1 MFFVLPIWS
10 QLSANVRTAAAAD
23 RAQLRDATAAA
34 ARPGRLGV
42 DNAAAN
48 LEIPRDKIIAA
59 NKIKKIINTCLGT
72 MFLSKLSLGDR
83 GQLREVRGDISQ
95 LSADMRNY

>member
-48 LEIPRDKIIAA
+48 LEIPRDKIIAP
-59 NKIKKIINTCLGT
+59 NKIKKIINTWRDQPGPA
-72 MFLSKLSLGDR
+72 GHRDR
-83 GQLREVRGDISQ
+83 VSQ
-95 LSADMRNY
+95 QIEFW

>member
-1 MFFVLPIWS
+1 MSLAENCFNELVVFFVLPIWS

-34 ARPGRLGV
+34 ARRGV

-48 LEIPRDKIIAA
+48 LEIPRDKIIAL
-59 NKIKKIINTCLGT
+59 NKIKR
-72 MFLSKLSLGDR
+72 S
-83 GQLREVRGDISQ
+83 
-95 LSADMRNY
+95 

>member
-1 MFFVLPIWS
+1 MHHYYLFLCRCFNLSLAGNCFNELVVFFVLPIWS

-48 LEIPRDKIIAA
+48 LEIPRDKIIAL
-59 NKIKKIINTCLGT
+59 NKIKR
-72 MFLSKLSLGDR
+72 S
-83 GQLREVRGDISQ
+83 
-95 LSADMRNY
+95 

>member
-10 QLSANVRTAAAAD
+10 QLSANVRTAAAAAD

-48 LEIPRDKIIAA
+48 LEIPRDKIIAL
-59 NKIKKIINTCLGT
+59 NKIKR
-72 MFLSKLSLGDR
+72 S
-83 GQLREVRGDISQ
+83 
-95 LSADMRNY
+95 

>member
-1 MFFVLPIWS
+1 MHHYYLFLCRCFNLSLAVNCFNELVVFFVLPIWS

-48 LEIPRDKIIAA
+48 LEIPRDKIIAL
-59 NKIKKIINTCLGT
+59 NKIKR
-72 MFLSKLSLGDR
+72 S
-83 GQLREVRGDISQ
+83 
-95 LSADMRNY
+95 

>member
-10 QLSANVRTAAAAD
+10 QLSANVRTAAAD

-42 DNAAAN
+42 NNAAAN
-48 LEIPRDKIIAA
+48 LEIPRDKIIAL
-59 NKIKKIINTCLGT
+59 NKIKR
-72 MFLSKLSLGDR
+72 S
-83 GQLREVRGDISQ
+83 
-95 LSADMRNY
+95 

>member
-23 RAQLRDATAAA
+23 RAQLRGTTAAA

-48 LEIPRDKIIAA
+48 LEIPRDKIIAL
-59 NKIKKIINTCLGT
+59 NKIKR
-72 MFLSKLSLGDR
+72 S
-83 GQLREVRGDISQ
+83 
-95 LSADMRNY
+95 